1 MITSGVAPTIV
12 RTYSTS
18 PVMSVFLIAPLVGD
32 EEEAVA
38 VGYWVEADGQ
48 TEAAVVHYVAEVVR
62 GGKRDPIG
70 GEHVAILSPQWLW
83 GG

>member
-38 VGYWVEADGQ
+38 VGYGIEAGDPA
-48 TEAAVVHYVAEVVR
+48 EAVVVRKAAEGV
-62 GGKRDPIG
+62 GGGERVPVG
-70 GEHVAILSPQWLW
+70 GEHVAIFLPQWQ
-83 GG
+83 